1 MKKPMSLYKYFYIHK
16 FKDLLS
22 IPFSLPTFHPQLNVK
37 GLSYRKY
44 EKKRPRWMSIYN
56 SPYLQIQYLET

>member
-44 EKKRPRWMSIYN
+44 ERKRDQGEWVFITLHTCKYS
-56 SPYLQIQYLET
+56 T